1 MTWYHCHR
9 QRYSTAIFSLPFF
22 FLLFLLCCFFLH
34 IIFRLVSFRTAPA
47 CTAPGGWREGLP
59 FDPQAAAAPPARAH
73 PVCSPAPERPGP
85 PAAGDPAAAPAVP
98 GETQTAIP
106 AAAAAHQQGRREA
119 FNAFFPPQQL
129 QACDFRSSSAGVVL
143 GSTSNIPG
151 PLILGP
157 VSGVT
162 TPGCIGEGSYSGLLK
177 CLLRG

>member
-1 MTWYHCHR
+1 MTWYHCHH
-9 QRYSTAIFSLPFF
+9 QRYSTAVFSLPFF

-47 CTAPGGWREGLP
+47 RTAPGGWREGLP

-106 AAAAAHQQGRREA
+106 AAAAAHQQGRHEA
-119 FNAFFPPQQL
+119 CNAFFSSV
-129 QACDFRSSSAGVVL
+129 AASSARFRGPSCGGVCGL
-143 GSTSNIPG
+143 HLQHPWTSHPWT
-151 PLILGP
+151 
-157 VSGVT
+157 S
-162 TPGCIGEGSYSGLLK
+162 
-177 CLLRG
+177 LRNDNTRKYL

>member
-9 QRYSTAIFSLPFF
+9 QRYSTAVFSLPFF

-47 CTAPGGWREGLP
+47 RTAPGGWREGLP

-73 PVCSPAPERPGP
+73 PVCSPAPERPGT

-106 AAAAAHQQGRREA
+106 AAAAAHQQGRHEA
-119 FNAFFPPQQL
+119 CNAFFSL
-129 QACDFRSSSAGVVL
+129 RSSFKRA
-143 GSTSNIPG
+143 
-151 PLILGP
+151 
-157 VSGVT
+157 VSGSLVR
-162 TPGCIGEGSYSGLLK
+162 GCVWAPPPASLGLSPLD
-177 CLLRG
+177 LSQE